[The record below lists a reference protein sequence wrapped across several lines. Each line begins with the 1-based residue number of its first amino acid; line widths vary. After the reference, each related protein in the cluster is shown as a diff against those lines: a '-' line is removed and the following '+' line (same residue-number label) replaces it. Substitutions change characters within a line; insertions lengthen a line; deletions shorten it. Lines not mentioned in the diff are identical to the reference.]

1 MANITRYTQP
11 TFGGISMFDDFDRLM
26 DNVLGNMRLTVQPS
40 GQRSSG
46 SLFNPHLDISE
57 TETGVQVTAELPG
70 LEAADVN
77 LDITDNILTLKG
89 EKKSQTED
97 KSTEKGM
104 TFYRQERT
112 YGSFTR
118 RIALP
123 TEVDADKVEATF
135 KNGILSISLPKTEKS
150 QPKPIAIKTN

>member
-11 TFGGISMFDDFDRLM
+11 TFGGLNMFDDFDRLI
-26 DNVLGNMRLTVQPS
+26 DGVLGNMRLTVQPS
-40 GQRSSG
+40 AGQRATG
-46 SLFNPHLDISE
+46 SMFTPHLDITE

-70 LEAADVN
+70 LEAADVQ

-89 EKKSQTED
+89 EKKSQSE
-97 KSTEKGM
+97 EKTK

-123 TEVDADKVEATF
+123 AEVDTDNVDATF
-135 KNGILSISLPKTEKS
+135 KNGILSITLPKTEKS
-150 QPKPIAIKTN
+150 QPKQISIKSN